1 MMISENSRDRGPY
14 FYCLKNTIF
23 SNAAYTLKRYVALT
37 FLIACPKKLK
47 KKKKRRTLLLI
58 MRSKHPLIEMSLDY
72 FYLLTVQNYTL
83 VILLPLFYYYF
94 VLVKSH

>member
-47 KKKKRRTLLLI
+47 KKKEKKNTIANNAIKTSTDRN
-58 MRSKHPLIEMSLDY
+58 
-72 FYLLTVQNYTL
+72 VA
-83 VILLPLFYYYF
+83 
-94 VLVKSH
+94 